1 MRLHLDGMRSKL
13 VGPNPDPL
21 DELLIDRIL
30 AAHIQAIYFDAIETT
45 DPTAENLRVARYR
58 MDRRDQAHRQFLS
71 AVKMLATVRNLVAR
85 TATIQVEMIHRTVP
99 KSPRLPMIMGVY
111 GEEPNVQSG
120 QMFEANSR
128 FDAQAV
134 NGMSRI
140 NGHGH
145 VRELLASSDGG

>member
-1 MRLHLDGMRSKL
+1 MRSKL

-30 AAHIQAIYFDAIETT
+30 AAHIQALYFDAIETT

-58 MDRRDQAHRQFLS
+58 MDRQDQAHRQFLS
-71 AVKMLATVRNLVAR
+71 AVKMLATVRNLVTR
-85 TATIQVEMIHRTVP
+85 TATIQVKMIHRSVP
-99 KSPRLPMIMGVY
+99 ATPMQPMIAGAY
-111 GEEPNVQSG
+111 GEDRDVQSG

-134 NGMSRI
+134 NGINRI
-140 NGHGH
+140 NGHGR
-145 VRELLASSDGG
+145 VRELLASSRTA